1 MRRPGRVGTGLLA
14 ATVLALGAA
23 ACSGAPAP
31 RATSS
36 ATTTAATPSSPSPS
50 HATSPAPPPS
60 TAGSQPTTPSA
71 RPTTVPPSPTRT
83 TGPPTRPTTPPP
95 ASPHP
100 TSSAGIPAALRGTVV
115 PRVPT
120 SQKVV
125 ALTFDAGANG
135 DGVPSILATLKAQRV
150 PASFFLTGDFVRAYP
165 GLARQLAAYGR
176 VGNHTDSHPHM
187 IALTA
192 TAEQAEVIAGAD
204 TITTQTGQD
213 PRPLFRFPF
222 GESTGRD
229 VALVNALGYVAVGW
243 TVDSLGWKGTSGGV
257 TVDAVVSRVVGARTP
272 GGIVLMHVGSNPD
285 DHTTLDAAALPRII
299 SGLRSYGYGFVS
311 LSALGT

>member
-1 MRRPGRVGTGLLA
+1 MRRPGRVGVGVLA
-14 ATVLALGAA
+14 STVLLGAA

-36 ATTTAATPSSPSPS
+36 ATTTAAPSTSSS
-50 HATSPAPPPS
+50 TRATSSAPRPS
-60 TAGSQPTTPSA
+60 TAGPRPTTSSA
-71 RPTTVPPSPTRT
+71 RPTTVRPSPTRT
-83 TGPPTRPTTPPP
+83 TRPPTRPTTPPP
-95 ASPHP
+95 ASPQP
-100 TSSAGIPAALRGTVV
+100 TSSAGIPAALRGIVV
-115 PRVPT
+115 SRVPT

-150 PASFFLTGDFVRAYP
+150 PASFFLTGDFVRAFP

-257 TVDAVVSRVVGARTP
+257 NVDTVVSRVVGARTP
-272 GGIVLMHVGSNPD
+272 GEIVLMHVGSNPD